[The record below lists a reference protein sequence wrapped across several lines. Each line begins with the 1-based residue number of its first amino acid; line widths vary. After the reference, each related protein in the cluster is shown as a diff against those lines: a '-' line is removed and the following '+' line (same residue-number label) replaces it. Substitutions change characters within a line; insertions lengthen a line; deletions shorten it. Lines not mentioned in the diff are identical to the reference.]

1 MVEQSEIGIQW
12 RDHCSGNG
20 HVPVTSPAVS
30 SDSEL
35 LKIPALTDLLF
46 V

>member
-12 RDHCSGNG
+12 SDHCSGNG
-20 HVPVTSPAVS
+20 HLPAVS

-35 LKIPALTDLLF
+35 LKVPALIDVLF

>member
-1 MVEQSEIGIQW
+1 MLEQSEIGIQW
-12 RDHCSGNG
+12 RDCCSGNG
-20 HVPVTSPAVS
+20 HLAATSPAVS

-35 LKIPALTDLLF
+35 LKVPALTDLLF